1 MSETALPNSPE
12 QSMGLLFDASRCIGC
27 KICMKA
33 CKTEHGL
40 PDDVSEDLSATNYT
54 VVRQRSGQHMR
65 LLCMHCIDPTCV
77 SVCPVAALKR
87 QPGGQVVYDRD
98 ACMGCRYCIFACPFD
113 VPRYEWNSVFPVV
126 AKCDMCVPRTS
137 KGYQTAC
144 SWVCPMGATVSGPR
158 SDLLAEAKDRIRRDP
173 KRYVNHIYGET
184 EAGGTSVLI
193 LSGIPFAAAGYATN
207 VATQPL
213 PELTWRV
220 LEKLPYVVLNGG
232 IMVGGLAWLIKRR
245 MDFQLYPERVDDRP
259 KAPAAPEGDKP

>member
-1 MSETALPNSPE
+1 
-12 QSMGLLFDASRCIGC
+12 
-27 KICMKA
+27 
-33 CKTEHGL
+33 
-40 PDDVSEDLSATNYT
+40 
-54 VVRQRSGQHMR
+54 
-65 LLCMHCIDPTCV
+65 
-77 SVCPVAALKR
+77 
-87 QPGGQVVYDRD
+87 
-98 ACMGCRYCIFACPFD
+98 
-113 VPRYEWNSVFPVV
+113 
-126 AKCDMCVPRTS
+126 
-137 KGYQTAC
+137 
-144 SWVCPMGATVSGPR
+144 MGATVSGPR